1 MKKAWKVAAIV
12 GMVAVLAAGA
22 SVVFAQGEDPN
33 PPGDGTNPCSPR
45 GSFERH
51 LDGDEAPPGPRGE
64 RPEAEGDHSEM
75 HALMLS
81 SFADALG
88 ISVEEFESQ
97 LEAEKGPMGVATAQ
111 GLSQEEVQSLF
122 EQARA
127 DAIQQAVEQ
136 GLFDEEQAQRMLENM
151 QEAGPR
157 MRGPHREGEAP
168 GGRGQRGAIGQD
180 DAD

>member
-12 GMVAVLAAGA
+12 GLVAVLAAGA
-22 SVVFAQGEDPN
+22 SVVFAQGEGPN

-45 GSFERH
+45 GPFERH
-51 LDGDEAPPGPRGE
+51 LDGDEAPSGPRGE
-64 RPEAEGDHSEM
+64 RPGAEGDHSEM
-75 HALMLS
+75 HALMVS
-81 SFADALG
+81 SLADALG
-88 ISVEEFESQ
+88 MSVEEFESQ
-97 LEAEKGPMGVATAQ
+97 LQAEKGPVSVATAQ
-111 GLSQEEVQSLF
+111 GLSQEEAQSLF

-136 GLFDEEQAQRMLENM
+136 GLLDEEQAQRMLEHM

-157 MRGPHREGEAP
+157 MRRPHREGEAP
-168 GGRGQRGAIGQD
+168 GGRGPRGPIGQD

>member
-12 GMVAVLAAGA
+12 GMVVVLAAGA
-22 SVVFAQGEDPN
+22 SVVFAQGENPN

-45 GSFERH
+45 GPFERH
-51 LDGDEAPPGPRGE
+51 LDGDQAPTGPRGE

-88 ISVEEFESQ
+88 MSIAEFESQ
-97 LEAEKGPMGVATAQ
+97 LQAEKGPMGVATAQ
-111 GLSQEEVQSLF
+111 GLSQEEAQSLF

-127 DAIQQAVEQ
+127 DAIQQALEQ
-136 GLFDEEQAQRMLENM
+136 GLFDAEQAQRMLEHM
-151 QEAGPR
+151 EEAGPR
-157 MRGPHREGEAP
+157 MRRPHREGEAP
-168 GGRGQRGAIGQD
+168 GGHGRRGPIGQD